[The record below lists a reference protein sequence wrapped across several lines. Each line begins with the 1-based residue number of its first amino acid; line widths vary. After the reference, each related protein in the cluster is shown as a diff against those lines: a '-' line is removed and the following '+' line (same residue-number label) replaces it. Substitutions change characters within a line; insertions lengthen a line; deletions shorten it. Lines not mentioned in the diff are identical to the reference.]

1 MNNKE
6 YCKFCAAPAKHTFRG
21 EVARFECESR
31 PNAKRPGSRACWEGF
46 VMKLQERVE
55 ALEGKVIVRPD
66 DLAKLLCFTA
76 YYSGGEFW
84 QRLNATLPERFMVQE

>member
-1 MNNKE
+1 
-6 YCKFCAAPAKHTFRG
+6 
-21 EVARFECESR
+21 
-31 PNAKRPGSRACWEGF
+31 
-46 VMKLQERVE
+46 MKLQERVE